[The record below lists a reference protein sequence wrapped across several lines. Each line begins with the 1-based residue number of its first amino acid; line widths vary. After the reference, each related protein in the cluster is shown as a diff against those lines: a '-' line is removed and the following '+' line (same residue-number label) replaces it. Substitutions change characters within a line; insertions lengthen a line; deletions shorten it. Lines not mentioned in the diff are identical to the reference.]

1 MLYKSIIKAKFLVKN
16 PIPRIVFKIQ
26 VVYFERGLFQSSFE
40 I

>member
-16 PIPRIVFKIQ
+16 PVPLIAFKIQ
-26 VVYFERGLFQSSFE
+26 VVYFERGLFKSSFE